1 MLISSIEQ
9 AMMADINQSILITMR
24 QERAKAKVIKQNKQ
38 RQLNQVEN
46 ADIQD
51 TESKDAFTQRKNI
64 LWVILAAGMAITVV
78 GSQFLP
84 GVGMHESLT
93 SVYSSMLWCGILGA
107 ALWRYR
113 LKNGWIGFAIG
124 SVIGVTLNILA
135 SVLSAG

>member
-1 MLISSIEQ
+1 
-9 AMMADINQSILITMR
+9 MR